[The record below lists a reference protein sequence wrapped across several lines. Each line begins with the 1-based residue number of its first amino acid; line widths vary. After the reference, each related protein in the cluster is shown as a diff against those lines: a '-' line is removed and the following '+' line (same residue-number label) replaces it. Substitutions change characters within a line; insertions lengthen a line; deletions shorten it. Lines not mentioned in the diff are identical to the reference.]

1 MGSAQLRRSGSRTH
15 GGRGGTATAP
25 REAAPRQAAPRRRS
39 HGDPTG
45 GSPRPQ
51 QHRQSHVTRHD
62 APATDQTRRR
72 RSNVFFMLVL
82 AAGSTLFLAATTK
95 EPAMLYLFAGAFLG
109 LCAYMYLLAQAR
121 QREAGSWGNDW
132 MQGDSRHDAR
142 YGR

>member
-1 MGSAQLRRSGSRTH
+1 
-15 GGRGGTATAP
+15 
-25 REAAPRQAAPRRRS
+25 
-39 HGDPTG
+39 
-45 GSPRPQ
+45 
-51 QHRQSHVTRHD
+51 
-62 APATDQTRRR
+62 
-72 RSNVFFMLVL
+72 MLVL